1 MIMPAGLAKELTT
14 AERCEHLLG
23 VIAVALTGRRPH
35 QVMPWLVRGLE

>member
-1 MIMPAGLAKELTT
+1 MKMPAGLAKELTT

-35 QVMPWLVRGLE
+35 QVMPWLVRGFE